1 MCLPSAGAEI
11 KGPGS
16 SGNEQAANWRTA
28 KIRKKQ
34 GVRVAMAETHQ
45 SCECRRREMMLNYKN
60 GEKTHIAIV
69 SCCSLSI

>member
-1 MCLPSAGAEI
+1 MFLPSAGAEI

-34 GVRVAMAETHQ
+34 GVRVAMAATHQ
-45 SCECRRREMMLNYKN
+45 SCEDRNREMML
-60 GEKTHIAIV
+60 T
-69 SCCSLSI
+69 